1 MAEKNG
7 NGHPPEVRAAATAA
21 LLAGQSISS
30 VAKEYDIPKST
41 VGRWKLEPI
50 PEVETEKREIGE
62 LLLEYLQQNLVTLK
76 AQAKAF
82 GDPDWL
88 SRQGAQELAIL
99 HGVMTDKAVRLIEA
113 MSKHASIN
121 TPS

>member
-1 MAEKNG
+1 MKNG

-21 LLAGQSISS
+21 LLSGQSISA
-30 VAKEYDIPKST
+30 VAKEYDVPRST
-41 VGRWKLEPI
+41 IARWRRSPV
-50 PEVETEKREIGE
+50 PVSDTQKREIGD
-62 LLLEYLQQNLVTLK
+62 LLLEYLEENLITLK

-88 SRQGAQELAIL
+88 KLQGAQELAIL

-113 MSKHASIN
+113 MSKHADIN
-121 TPS
+121 PPS